1 MAAVETVVDLSR
13 APELTGT
20 KSSQNGNLL
29 QMLYGKELNC
39 AKRVAIMVPDGT
51 KSVSIT
57 LLEHL
62 LTTCARNMRR
72 HKIDPFT
79 AIRITDGFRV
89 TLNDAI
95 FRALHGDNTKFCY
108 HGDGVDAPLKYD
120 FFDREEEIIHEL
132 SVWGKNPL
140 IRHVITHTEYSTYTS
155 PRNYRGVCAE
165 RERIRIVPQYGRTP
179 ARTVYNVERYND
191 LKGGN
196 DCYVQD
202 MSWKA
207 GHKLPGEF
215 TTWAKF
221 VGISFFSL
229 YEASVAVKGYL
240 DWLGM
245 KYLQPGCELY
255 DGKGNTVYAIRNAEF
270 AIYPRGGRVPG
281 EYILR
286 DLKQNVNMHQPAPYE
301 TVKAYMKERI
311 NLNSC
316 HPCYFVSEVGC
327 SLK

>member
-1 MAAVETVVDLSR
+1 MAAVETVVELSR
-13 APELTGT
+13 VPELTGT
-20 KSSQNGNLL
+20 NSSQNGNLL

-39 AKRVAIMVPDGT
+39 AKRVVVVVPNGV
-51 KSVSIT
+51 KAVSIT

-72 HKIDPFT
+72 RQIDPFT

-95 FRALHGDNTKFCY
+95 FRALHGDNTTFCY
-108 HGDGVDAPLKYD
+108 HGDGVDAPIKQDYIE
-120 FFDREEEIIHEL
+120 REDEILQEL
-132 SVWGKNPL
+132 NLWGKNPL
-140 IRHVITHTEYSTYTS
+140 IRHVITHTEYSLYVHA
-155 PRNYRGVCAE
+155 RNYRGVCAE
-165 RERIRIVPQYGRTP
+165 RERIRIVPQHGRTP

-191 LKGGN
+191 LKGSD

-202 MSWKA
+202 MSWRA

-215 TTWAKF
+215 TKWAKF

-245 KYLQPGCELY
+245 KYLQPSCELY
-255 DGKGNTVYAIRNAEF
+255 DGKGNTVYSIRNAEF
-270 AIYPRGGRVPG
+270 AIFPHIGRGPG
-281 EYILR
+281 IYVLR
-286 DLKQNVNMHQPAPYE
+286 DLKQNFNLYQPSQYE
-301 TVKAYMKERI
+301 TVKAFMKEHI